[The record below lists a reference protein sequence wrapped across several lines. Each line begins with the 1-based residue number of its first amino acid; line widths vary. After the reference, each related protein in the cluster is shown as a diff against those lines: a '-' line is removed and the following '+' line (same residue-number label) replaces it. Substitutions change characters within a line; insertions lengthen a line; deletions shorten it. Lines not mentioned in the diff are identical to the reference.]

1 MRWPG
6 DEEGTRKAL
15 SRMHIETACWFYS
28 HGCQAGSIRHRL
40 SGLVAAAIRVVTF
53 VSPPSYCARSGK
65 RIWKTSQY
73 GLRAVSLFSVVRRA
87 KRETRKTWTKR
98 ETARS
103 LVSVRSRLKRGVL
116 SLRLSRG
123 SPLKAGFTCDR
134 VEVVIRSVELYDLVK
149 TAFRFFWFR
158 LRLRRLR
165 SSKSWVVGV
174 ESRSGRTKLITK
186 PGNVH
191 CG

>member
-15 SRMHIETACWFYS
+15 SRMYIKTACGFYS

-65 RIWKTSQY
+65 RIWNI
-73 GLRAVSLFSVVRRA
+73 
-87 KRETRKTWTKR
+87 
-98 ETARS
+98 
-103 LVSVRSRLKRGVL
+103 SVRSKLKWGVL

-123 SPLKAGFTCDR
+123 SPVKAVFTSDGDG
-134 VEVVIRSVELYDLVK
+134 VVIRSVELYDLVK

-165 SSKSWVVGV
+165 SSKNWVVGDV
-174 ESRSGRTKLITK
+174 SRSGRTKPVTK
-186 PGNVH
+186 RGNVH
-191 CG
+191 RD